1 MKKSFVTTIG
11 LEIHIQ
17 LNTASKMF
25 CRCSNEA
32 LGKSPNSVVCPVCTG
47 MPGTLPVPNSRAVEW
62 SIKTA
67 LALGCRINKKTKF
80 DRKNYFYPDL
90 PKGYQISQLDLP
102 IGEKG
107 KLEIVILGP
116 DQKIQKNSVGINRL
130 HLEED
135 AGKLTHPKGKNYS
148 LVDFNRTGTPLM
160 EIVTEP
166 EINTPEEAKA
176 FLENLRLLARYLGV
190 SRADMEKGHFRC
202 DANISL
208 APKNSKKLGQKVEIK
223 NLNSFRSVQKAL
235 EYEEKRQAD
244 LLNKGETIIQ
254 ETRGW
259 DEIKYYTIPQR
270 TKEEAPDYRYF
281 PEPDIPEIMIS
292 DERINK
298 IKKQITVLPN
308 DLLIEMVKKH
318 KLDHSTAQALL
329 NNKYDTLHFK
339 KVIKIGGDPQKIA
352 RLIIQ
357 KYTEF
362 KKQYKFVD
370 IEQFG
375 IMPEYTLF
383 ASTLLKKYNSQV
395 ENTVLSEMFAN
406 KKHPEYIIRE
416 KSIKNI
422 SDDKEL
428 IQIVDGILK
437 NNLQAVK
444 DYKAGQKKSIRF
456 LMGQI
461 MIKTKGQANPQKV
474 MQILVTQ
481 IKKL

>member
-1 MKKSFVTTIG
+1 MRKSFVTTIG

-17 LNTASKMF
+17 LDTASKMF
-25 CRCSNEA
+25 CRCSNQA
-32 LGKSPNSVVCPVCTG
+32 LGKSPNSVACPVCTG
-47 MPGTLPVPNSRAVEW
+47 MPGTLPVPNSQAIEW

-67 LALGCRINKKTKF
+67 LALRCKINKKTKF

-107 KLEIVILGP
+107 KLEIVTLGLNK
-116 DQKIQKNSVGINRL
+116 KIQKNSVEINRL

-135 AGKLTHPKGKNYS
+135 AGKLIHPKGKNYS

-166 EINTPEEAKA
+166 EINTPAEAKV
-176 FLENLRLLARYLGV
+176 FLENLRLLSRYLGV
-190 SRADMEKGHFRC
+190 SRADMEKGHLRC

-208 APKNSKKLGQKVEIK
+208 APENSKKLGQKVEIK

-244 LLNKGETIIQ
+244 LLNRGKKIIQ

-259 DEIKYYTIPQR
+259 DEIKYHTISQR
-270 TKEEAPDYRYF
+270 SKEEAPDYRYF
-281 PEPDIPEIMIS
+281 PEPDIPEITIS
-292 DERINK
+292 DENINE
-298 IKKQITVLPN
+298 IKKQMIVLPN
-308 DLLIEMVKKH
+308 EILIEMVEKH
-318 KLDHSTAQALL
+318 KLDCSTAQALL
-329 NNKYDTLHFK
+329 NSKYDTMHFK
-339 KVIKIGGDPQKIA
+339 GVIEIGGDPQKIA

-362 KKQYKFVD
+362 KRQYKFVD

-375 IMPEYTLF
+375 ITPEYTLF
-383 ASTLLKKYNSQV
+383 ASTLLEKYNSQI
-395 ENTVLSEMFAN
+395 ENTVLTEMFAN
-406 KKHPEYIIRE
+406 KNHPEYIIRE

-422 SDDKEL
+422 SDNKEL
-428 IQIVDGILK
+428 IQIVNEILK
-437 NNLQAVK
+437 NNSQATK
-444 DYKAGQKKSIRF
+444 DYKAGQKKSIGF
-456 LMGQI
+456 LMGQV
-461 MIKTKGQANPQKV
+461 MAKTKGQVNPQKV
-474 MQILVTQ
+474 MQILEAQ
-481 IKKL
+481 IKNL